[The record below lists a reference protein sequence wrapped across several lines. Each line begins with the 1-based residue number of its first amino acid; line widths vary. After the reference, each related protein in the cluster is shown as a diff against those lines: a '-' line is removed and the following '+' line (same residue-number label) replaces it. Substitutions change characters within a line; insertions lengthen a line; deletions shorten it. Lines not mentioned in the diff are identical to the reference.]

1 MKKVTRLSIAVLA
14 SCLALSSC
22 DDKNEAF
29 DGAANLPDQE
39 ILIPATARATDFST
53 LRESATPAVTE
64 AEEFAKMLAFSLKDA
79 EMRKFLK
86 SEANKQFDGD
96 FDILVNNVVSAN
108 VGNARFEEKVK
119 SSASKG
125 YTAGSQAFSKAIKN
139 PLLNISVPMLIEN
152 WNDTKQLPL
161 VAVAVGTNE
170 KETKQ
175 LKAFDVNGK
184 TYLIDAKIDPNVPV
198 IVVGNNERVVS
209 KNGKFEMKEGLVGA
223 PAVIN
228 ASSSKSQAG
237 ARVAASTSGCRQ
249 DDDYLKVTS
258 VKMDIDAIESWYRG
272 KPDVVMQVK
281 KSVDASI
288 TGQFYYSPARNK
300 DDQWVDTNDFLFR
313 WKFDDFPEIVFVWI
327 EEDDRGESTTY
338 KIEYDKFKLEIPI
351 QVHDIV
357 MWNPPYSYDSC
368 PDGPGDTQ
376 ELSGGAIKW
385 KIKSYR

>member
-1 MKKVTRLSIAVLA
+1 
-14 SCLALSSC
+14 
-22 DDKNEAF
+22 
-29 DGAANLPDQE
+29 
-39 ILIPATARATDFST
+39 
-53 LRESATPAVTE
+53 
-64 AEEFAKMLAFSLKDA
+64 
-79 EMRKFLK
+79 
-86 SEANKQFDGD
+86 
-96 FDILVNNVVSAN
+96 
-108 VGNARFEEKVK
+108 
-119 SSASKG
+119 
-125 YTAGSQAFSKAIKN
+125 
-139 PLLNISVPMLIEN
+139 
-152 WNDTKQLPL
+152 
-161 VAVAVGTNE
+161 
-170 KETKQ
+170 
-175 LKAFDVNGK
+175 
-184 TYLIDAKIDPNVPV
+184 
-198 IVVGNNERVVS
+198 
-209 KNGKFEMKEGLVGA
+209 
-223 PAVIN
+223 
-228 ASSSKSQAG
+228 
-237 ARVAASTSGCRQ
+237 
-249 DDDYLKVTS
+249 
-258 VKMDIDAIESWYRG
+258 MDIDAIESWYRG